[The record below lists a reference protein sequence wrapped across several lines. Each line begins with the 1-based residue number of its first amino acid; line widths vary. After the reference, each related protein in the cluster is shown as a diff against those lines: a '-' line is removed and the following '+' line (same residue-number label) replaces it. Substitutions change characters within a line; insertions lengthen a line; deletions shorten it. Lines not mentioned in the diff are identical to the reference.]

1 MSEQLKILGQ
11 RDPAAAALETIYT
24 VTAPV
29 TGAVVSTFLVC
40 NRSATPTEFRM
51 AVSPAGAAISD
62 EMYLYFDRPIPAF
75 DTFAAT
81 LGIGLEVTDLIRVY
95 ATLATLSFTVTGLE
109 IT

>member
-1 MSEQLKILGQ
+1 MAEQTKVLGQ
-11 RDPAAAALETIYT
+11 RDPAAATLETIYT

-29 TGAVVSTFLVC
+29 TGAVVSSIIIC
-40 NRSATPTEFRM
+40 NRSATPTAFRI

-62 EMYLYFDRPIPAF
+62 EMYQYFDRPIGAN

-95 ATLATLSFTVTGLE
+95 ATLATLSFSAHGLE